1 MIQNTPEIPAGCP
14 FHGPSS
20 HTSEHKT
27 TPQSPRPAEA
37 VGLDARGHYRI
48 HSFEAARQVLR
59 SEAVQ
64 QAGFAAELTS
74 DVTLLGRP
82 PVLFAE
88 GEHHHEMR
96 RSTARYFTPAAVGSY
111 GTMMATFADGL
122 IARLAREGEANLDD
136 LSLSMAVE
144 VAAQVVGL
152 TSSLLPGLEGRVMKF
167 VEGGEDVAPEAV
179 KGAGRAQPGGPQR
192 PAIQRLAKALKAVQA
207 VQGQMPVLSFLM
219 LDVKPAI
226 AARRKANREGAP
238 RDDLISHLLTRDY
251 TDLEILT
258 ECLTYGTAGMVT
270 TREFISAAAW
280 HLLERPELK
289 NEYLHAPQAERH
301 AMLHEIL
308 RLEPVVSTL
317 YRRTH
322 SELTVGGVPIPVGS
336 VLALDLVQANTDP
349 ALLGETAEQ
358 LCPARPL
365 PRGVQAPVLAF
376 GDGHHRCPGAFLA
389 ISESDTFLRRLLML
403 DVRIVTP
410 PTVTYNETVKGYE
423 LRGFRVALA

>member
-1 MIQNTPEIPAGCP
+1 MTTDPTPSAGCP
-14 FHGPSS
+14 FHAP
-20 HTSEHKT
+20 SEHKT
-27 TPQSPRPAEA
+27 TTAQPRPQAE
-37 VGLDARGHYRI
+37 VTLDERGHYRV

-59 SEAVQ
+59 SDGVK

-74 DVTLLGRP
+74 DISVLGRP

-96 RSTARYFTPAAVGSY
+96 RSTARYFTPAAVGGY
-111 GTMMATFADGL
+111 QGMMAKFADDL
-122 IARLAREGEANLDD
+122 IARLAREGELNLDD

-152 TSSLLPGLEGRVMKF
+152 TSSAVPGLEGRVMKF
-167 VEGGEDVAPEAV
+167 VESGQDVAPPAV
-179 KGAGRAQPGGPQR
+179 LGAGKSQPGGQS
-192 PAIQRLAKALKAVQA
+192 LASRVLGTARSLRDQL
-207 VQGQMPVLSFLM
+207 PVLSFLL

-226 AARRKANREGAP
+226 AARRRAGRHGAP
-238 RDDLISHLLTRDY
+238 KDDLISHLLTREY

-258 ECLTYGTAGMVT
+258 ECVTYGTAGMVT

-280 HLLERPELK
+280 HLLERPDLK
-289 NEYLHAPQAERH
+289 NDYLHAPEAERY
-301 AMLHEIL
+301 AILHEIL

-317 YRRTH
+317 YRRTLQ
-322 SELTVGGVPIPVGS
+322 ELSVGGMQIPAGS
-336 VLALDLVQANTDP
+336 VLSLDVVQANTDP
-349 ALLGETAEQ
+349 ALLGDTAEQ
-358 LCPARPL
+358 LCPARDL

-389 ISESDTFLRRLLML
+389 IRESDTFLRRLLML
-403 DVRIVTP
+403 DVRVVTP

-423 LRGFRVALA
+423 LRGFRIALA

>member
-1 MIQNTPEIPAGCP
+1 MTQNTPEIPAGCP
-14 FHGPSS
+14 FHGSS
-20 HTSEHKT
+20 NNTSEHKT
-27 TPQSPRPAEA
+27 TAQTPRPVEA
-37 VGLDARGHYRI
+37 VGLDVRGHYRV

-59 SEAVQ
+59 SDAVR

-74 DVTLLGRP
+74 DVTMLGRP

-96 RSTARYFTPAAVGSY
+96 RSTARYFTPAAVGGY
-111 GTMMATFADGL
+111 GGMMAKFADDL
-122 IARLAREGEANLDD
+122 IAQLARKGELNLDD

-152 TSSLLPGLEGRVMKF
+152 TSSALPGLEGRVMKF
-167 VEGGEDVAPEAV
+167 VEEGEDVAP
-179 KGAGRAQPGGPQR
+179 P
-192 PAIQRLAKALKAVQA
+192 A
-207 VQGQMPVLSFLM
+207 VQGQKGAPLPGQSPAKRMLAALDGLRGQAPVLSFFL

-226 AARRKANREGAP
+226 MARRKAP
-238 RDDLISHLLTRDY
+238 RDDLISHLLTRNY

-317 YRRTH
+317 YRRTL
-322 SELTVGGVPIPVGS
+322 SELTVGGVQIPVGS
-336 VLALDLVQANTDP
+336 VLSLDVVQANTDP

-410 PTVTYNETVKGYE
+410 PTVSYNETVKGYE

>member
-1 MIQNTPEIPAGCP
+1 MTEPIPAGCP
-14 FHGPSS
+14 FHAP
-20 HTSEHKT
+20 SEHKT
-27 TPQSPRPAEA
+27 TRVLPRPQAE
-37 VGLDARGHYRI
+37 VTLDERGHYRV

-59 SEAVQ
+59 SDGVR

-74 DVTLLGRP
+74 DISVLGRP

-96 RSTARYFTPAAVGSY
+96 RSTARYFTPAAVGGY
-111 GTMMATFADGL
+111 QGMMAKFAGDL
-122 IARLAREGEANLDD
+122 IARLAREGELNLDD

-152 TSSLLPGLEGRVMKF
+152 TSSVVPGLEGRVMKF
-167 VEGGEDVAPEAV
+167 VEDGQDVAPPAV
-179 KGAGRAQPGGPQR
+179 LGAGKSQPGGQS
-192 PAIQRLAKALKAVQA
+192 LASKVLGTARSLRDQL
-207 VQGQMPVLSFLM
+207 PILSFLL

-226 AARRKANREGAP
+226 AVRRRAP
-238 RDDLISHLLTRDY
+238 KDDLISHLLTRDY

-258 ECLTYGTAGMVT
+258 ECVTYGTAGMVT

-280 HLLERPELK
+280 HLLERPDLK
-289 NEYLHAPQAERH
+289 NDYLHAPEAERY
-301 AMLHEIL
+301 AILHEIL

-317 YRRTH
+317 YRRTLQ
-322 SELTVGGVPIPVGS
+322 ELSVGGMQIPAGS
-336 VLALDLVQANTDP
+336 VLSLDVVQANTDP

-358 LCPARPL
+358 LCPARDL

-389 ISESDTFLRRLLML
+389 IRESDTFLRRLLML
-403 DVRIVTP
+403 DVRIMTP
-410 PTVTYNETVKGYE
+410 PRVTYNETVKGYE
-423 LRGFRVALA
+423 LRGFRIALA

>member
-1 MIQNTPEIPAGCP
+1 MTTPEIPAGCP
-14 FHGPSS
+14 FHAA
-20 HTSEHKT
+20 SEHKT
-27 TPQSPRPAEA
+27 TAHRPRPDAE
-37 VGLDARGHYRI
+37 VTLDERGHYHV

-64 QAGFAAELTS
+64 QAGFGSELAG

-96 RSTARYFTPAAVGSY
+96 RSTARYFTPAAVGGY

-122 IARLAREGEANLDD
+122 IARLARDKEANLDD

-167 VEGGEDVAPEAV
+167 VEDGDDVAPAAV
-179 KGAGRAQPGGPQR
+179 KGAGRAKADEPQG
-192 PAIQRLAKALKAVQA
+192 LAKALKTVQGL
-207 VQGQMPVLSFLM
+207 QGQMPVLSFLM
-219 LDVKPAI
+219 FDVKPAI
-226 AARRKANREGAP
+226 AARRKAP
-238 RDDLISHLLTRDY
+238 KDDLISHLLTRDY

-280 HLLERPELK
+280 HMLERPELK
-289 NEYLHAPQAERH
+289 NEYLHAPEAERF
-301 AMLHEIL
+301 AILHEIL
-308 RLEPVVSTL
+308 RLEPVVSML
-317 YRRTH
+317 YRRSHT
-322 SELTVGGVPIPVGS
+322 ELTVGGVPIPVGS
-336 VLALDLVQANTDP
+336 VLALDVVQANTDP
-349 ALLGETAEQ
+349 SLLGETAEQ
-358 LCPARPL
+358 LCPARDL
-365 PRGVQAPVLAF
+365 PRGVQPPVLAF

-389 ISESDTFLRRLLML
+389 IRESDTFLRRLLML
-403 DVRIVTP
+403 DVQVVTP
-410 PTVTYNETVKGYE
+410 PRVSYNETVKGYE
-423 LRGFRVALA
+423 LRGFRIRLA

>member
-1 MIQNTPEIPAGCP
+1 MTTPEIPAGCP
-14 FHGPSS
+14 FHPPSQ
-20 HTSEHKT
+20 HKT
-27 TPQSPRPAEA
+27 TPVQPRPQAE
-37 VGLDARGHYRI
+37 VTLDERGHYRV

-59 SEAVQ
+59 SDGVR

-74 DVTLLGRP
+74 DISVLGRP

-96 RSTARYFTPAAVGSY
+96 RSTARYFTPAAVGGY
-111 GTMMATFADGL
+111 QGMMAKFADDL
-122 IARLAREGEANLDD
+122 IARLAREGELNLDD

-152 TSSLLPGLEGRVMKF
+152 TSSAVPGLEGRVMKF
-167 VEGGEDVAPEAV
+167 VENGQDVAPPAV
-179 KGAGRAQPGGPQR
+179 LGAGKPQPAGQS
-192 PAIQRLAKALKAVQA
+192 LASKVLGTARSLRDQL
-207 VQGQMPVLSFLM
+207 PVLSFLL

-226 AARRKANREGAP
+226 AARRKAP
-238 RDDLISHLLTRDY
+238 KDDLISHLLTREY

-280 HLLERPELK
+280 HLLERPDLK
-289 NEYLHAPQAERH
+289 NDYLHAPEAERY

-317 YRRTH
+317 YRRTLQ
-322 SELTVGGVPIPVGS
+322 ELSVGGMQIPAGS
-336 VLALDLVQANTDP
+336 VLSLDVVQANTDP
-349 ALLGETAEQ
+349 ALLGETAGQ
-358 LCPARPL
+358 LCPARDL

-389 ISESDTFLRRLLML
+389 IRESDVFLRRLLML

-423 LRGFRVALA
+423 LRGFRIALS